1 MSGVPDAGRLSTSF
15 PAACRCRTCLSMQ
28 SGAVCGVEKAA
39 VIEWD
44 ELLGLIVLIAL
55 AVFWYTGFRVR
66 EVALAAATDC
76 CEDEAMQLLD
86 STVSLGCLR
95 LARRHDGRLCVHRI
109 YAFEYSDTG
118 DNRHA
123 GRVELMGDEVTLI
136 HMQPRIRPA
145 TTFH

>member
-1 MSGVPDAGRLSTSF
+1 LSIS
-15 PAACRCRTCLSMQ
+15 
-28 SGAVCGVEKAA
+28 SGAVRGVEKAA

-44 ELLGLIVLIAL
+44 ELLGLFALIAL
-55 AVFWYTGFRVR
+55 AAFWYAGFRVR

-76 CEDEAMQLLD
+76 CANEAMQLLD
-86 STVSLGCLR
+86 GTVSLERLR
-95 LARRHDGRLCVHRI
+95 LGRHHDGRLCVHRI